1 MLRVED
7 DFGAVLLPWERTGR
21 RTVHVRA
28 VRAVRREIL
37 HCADVGHLGVP
48 GVLGVAFAEATAVAA
63 SAVVCA
69 EVGTAI
75 AAAIAAAVTAAVG
88 AGAVPSRFTKVVAE
102 ECAQ

>member
-48 GVLGVAFAEATAVAA
+48 GVLGVAFAEATAIAIRAVVGATVAA
-63 SAVVCA
+63 KV
-69 EVGTAI
+69 
-75 AAAIAAAVTAAVG
+75 AAAIV
-88 AGAVPSRFTKVVAE
+88 AGAISSYFTEVVTMAR
-102 ECAQ
+102 